1 MSSDSFTI
9 STSENEV
16 ELVLTETEVILQLGE
31 KIRNEV
37 QNDLEDAKDD
47 IEDAPKFLRGFIRGV
62 MRIAGKAADLKLAC
76 PVSDIAKADYTNGA
90 ILFTYTHKPKVAFE
104 DITVDDHEGKKPALS
119 LFTEADSMEFVSRLN
134 VLKHK

>member
-9 STSENEV
+9 TTSENEV
-16 ELVLTETEVILQLGE
+16 ELILTDTEVILQLGE

-37 QNDLEDAKDD
+37 RNELEDAKDD

-76 PVSDIAKADYTNGA
+76 PVSDIAKADYTNGT
-90 ILFTYTHKPKVAFE
+90 IVFTYSHKPKIAFE
-104 DITVDDHEGKKPALS
+104 DITVDEHDDKRPALS
-119 LFTEADSMEFVSRLN
+119 LFTEADSMEFVSRFN